1 MPVVDESDYFARWT
15 RRRRKLVRSSL
26 GWGLSIAVHAALL
39 GAFVGARRRA
49 AEPLPVPTMLAGLGE
64 GGGALSK
71 LALRRDLLEKRVA
84 LVRRARAAL
93 AKNDLALGVFL
104 LEANAIDAEEEGK
117 TLDLER
123 ARGLYGDRVKDLR
136 ARLEAKDAPGIEEV
150 VPAVFEDLSYSGI
163 PGGRMAE
170 TLLERSGS
178 CEPLSHLIAAAL
190 YDAGVRKRSFL
201 RFYGGKVAGISH
213 LAPMLVTLDDA
224 GKPSA
229 AHDLV
234 TGSDGP
240 AEGALFPAT
249 ELVEVY
255 ARAHGVDAKD
265 ASDNPFAEGQVVQAR
280 RHTTDPKAGPFS
292 LASVP
297 RTRTLSS
304 GYPVNDDKFVGALP
318 LFSER
323 AVRAPS
329 PSEPGEAG
337 FSTPPAPC
345 AVYLHIAW
353 LDPPHVRTGSA
364 GDAWVDLVRLPSSE
378 TLDRLAT
385 TIQTVEASEPRA
397 NLSQE
402 LATTTCLTALY
413 DRAALLFS
421 LSGKPDVGE
430 RAARSANA
438 ARREGEKALTRL
450 AALPPAD
457 RLATLVELDEATM
470 GRAWTLMFL
479 PGAESALT
487 EYFREGPTA
496 FRKVLPLVALLVQPR
511 TRERAAVLA
520 ESMPVAEWVDVM
532 AELVHAHDNARPWS
546 VIHPLGFEA
555 DLVSD
560 ARFLRTYKV
569 FARVAWRLWEAGS
582 PPDDVVGEL
591 IAEGHAQALSAD
603 ELAMIARYYLK
614 NYVLIETS
622 REGGQG
628 RIARAAAVL
637 EAAGLPGLS
646 ALEPP
651 SAARSP

>member
-1 MPVVDESDYFARWT
+1 VDESDYFARWT
-15 RRRRKLVRSSL
+15 RRRRKLVRTSL
-26 GWGLSIAVHAALL
+26 GWGVSLALHAALL

-49 AEPLPVPTMLAGLGE
+49 TEPLPVPTMVAGLRE
-64 GGGALSK
+64 SGGALSK
-71 LALRRDLLEKRVA
+71 LALRRDLQEKRVE
-84 LVRRARAAL
+84 LVRRARVAL
-93 AKNDLALGVFL
+93 KKNDLALGVFL

-117 TLDLER
+117 SVDLEA
-123 ARGLYGDRVKDLR
+123 ARRLYGDRVKALR
-136 ARLEAKDAPGIEEV
+136 ARVEAPDAPALEEI
-150 VPAVFEDLSYSGI
+150 VPLVFEDLSYSGI
-163 PGGRMAE
+163 PGGRMAD

-213 LAPMLVTLDDA
+213 LAPLLVTFDES
-224 GKPSA
+224 GKPSF

-234 TGSDGP
+234 TGAAGP
-240 AEGALFPAT
+240 ADGALFPAA

-255 ARAHGVDAKD
+255 ARAHGVDLRD
-265 ASDNPFAEGQVVQAR
+265 PTENPFAEGEVVRSR
-280 RHTTDPKAGPFS
+280 RHTVDPKAGPFS

-323 AVRAPS
+323 AVRAPA
-329 PSEPGEAG
+329 PADASEGG
-337 FSTPPAPC
+337 FSSPPAPC
-345 AVYLHIAW
+345 SVYVHIAW
-353 LDPPHVRTGSA
+353 LDPPHVRTGSS
-364 GDAWVDLVRLPSSE
+364 GEAWVDLVRLPSRE

-397 NLSQE
+397 SLAQE

-421 LSGKPDVGE
+421 LSGKTDVSE

-438 ARREGEKALTRL
+438 ARREGEAALTKL
-450 AALPPAD
+450 AALAPGE
-457 RLATLVELDEATM
+457 RIATLVELDEATM

-479 PGAESALT
+479 PGAEPALT
-487 EYFREGPTA
+487 EYAREGPTA
-496 FRKVLPLVALLVQPR
+496 FRRVLPLVALLVHPS
-511 TRERAAVLA
+511 TRDRAARLA
-520 ESMPVAEWVDVM
+520 ESLPVADWIDVM

-582 PPDDVVGEL
+582 PPEDVVGEL
-591 IAEGHAQALSAD
+591 VAEGRAQALSNE

-622 REGGQG
+622 REGGRE
-628 RIARAAAVL
+628 RIGRAAAAL
-637 EAAGLPGLS
+637 EAARLPGLS
-646 ALEPP
+646 ALESPP
-651 SAARSP
+651 PAR